1 MAERSTTPRLILH
14 IGVQKTA
21 STAVQNFMGQ
31 NKAALAPYLTVFT
44 PWRGTPS
51 QLLGRRAI
59 DYTFNPTPETESA
72 LVAAIGDMRAVL
84 DAQTGPC
91 LISHEN
97 LVGAAPGSMGETRLY
112 PYIDRILAL
121 LDTHLAPFRPHY
133 VYYSREMAG
142 WKRSVHNQIVKTD
155 GYAGTW
161 DDYRAQTDHITRWD
175 DFDQRLRAAAG
186 TDRVT
191 RLRLEDEP
199 DTNRPGQ
206 LLLQAA
212 GVPASV
218 LSTLRPLDSRRN
230 ESLNAG
236 SLEFMRR
243 VNAEGFA
250 PGVRYRL
257 GLLVAACQPLFSPSV
272 DATRD

>member
-1 MAERSTTPRLILH
+1 MADRIALPRLILH

-31 NKAALAPYLTVFT
+31 NKSALAPWLTVFT
-44 PWRGTPS
+44 PWRGTPA

-59 DYTFNPTPETESA
+59 DYTFNPTPKAETA
-72 LVAAIGDMRAVL
+72 LIAAIRDMRAVL
-84 DAQTGPC
+84 DEQGPC

-97 LVGAAPGSMGETRLY
+97 IVGAAPGSMGETRFY
-112 PYIDRILAL
+112 PHIGRIVAL
-121 LDTHLAPFRPHY
+121 LDTHLAPHRPHY

-161 DDYRAQTDHITRWD
+161 DEYRALTDSITGWD
-175 DFDQRLRAAAG
+175 DFDQRLRGAAG
-186 TDRVT
+186 ADRVT

-199 DTNRPGQ
+199 DTTRPGQ
-206 LLLQAA
+206 LLLRAA
-212 GVPASV
+212 GVPDAV

-230 ESLNAG
+230 ESLNPG

-257 GLLVAACQPLFSPSV
+257 GQLVAASQPLFSPSV